1 MTREKSYTL
10 CHLLLDTHTYKPT
23 QPTSSHTL
31 YCSFQ
36 PDSLIAAPIHTTQTY
51 LHSNTKSSL
60 ASTKFRYKSSNNIP
74 SASGT
79 SISVFLSLRHPPSRE
94 HPSQG
99 HPSRGHPSQGH
110 PSRRHPSRGH
120 RLRGIRLSHPPS
132 RGHPS
137 MGHPSSGLRRPRP
150 VAQTDIPEM
159 ERH

>member
-1 MTREKSYTL
+1 MSSPPRHAHIQTHPATL
-10 CHLLLDTHTYKPT
+10 LHT
-23 QPTSSHTL
+23 HTL
-31 YCSFQ
+31 YCSFP

-60 ASTKFRYKSSNNIP
+60 ASTKFRYKSSTNIP

-94 HPSQG
+94 HPSRR

-120 RLRGIRLSHPPS
+120 
-132 RGHPS
+132 PS

-150 VAQTDIPEM
+150 MAQTDIPEM

>member
-1 MTREKSYTL
+1 MSCKNKVSKTSPVKQPPFYT
-10 CHLLLDTHTYKPT
+10 HKVYR
-23 QPTSSHTL
+23 
-31 YCSFQ
+31 SFP

-60 ASTKFRYKSSNNIP
+60 ASTNFKTKAALTYLP
-74 SASGT
+74 
-79 SISVFLSLRHPPSRE
+79 L
-94 HPSQG
+94 QG
-99 HPSRGHPSQGH
+99 HPSRSSSVSAILRLGNIRLRAIRLWGHPSQGH